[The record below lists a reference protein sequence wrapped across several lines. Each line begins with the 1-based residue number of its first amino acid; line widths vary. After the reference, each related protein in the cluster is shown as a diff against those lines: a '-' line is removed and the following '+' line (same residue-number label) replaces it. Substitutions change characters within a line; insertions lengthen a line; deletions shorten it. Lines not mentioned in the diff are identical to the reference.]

1 MFSYDLYIAAYI
13 YVLNLFITA
22 NCLLRFYERVSKVQ
36 IPLKLRLY
44 VKLRLDVKL
53 LKLCKDV
60 LDVN

>member
-1 MFSYDLYIAAYI
+1 MFSCDIYIAV
-13 YVLNLFITA
+13 YVYALILQ